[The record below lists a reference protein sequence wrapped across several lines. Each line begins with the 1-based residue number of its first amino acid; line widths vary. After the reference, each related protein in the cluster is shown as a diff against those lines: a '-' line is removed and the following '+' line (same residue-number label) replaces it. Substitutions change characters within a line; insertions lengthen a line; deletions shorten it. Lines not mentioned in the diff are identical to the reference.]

1 MLNLRSS
8 AFNMGLQ
15 DAEPFAQYH
24 SRGKPAPHCLP
35 KATVLPLLHS
45 CLFEQRIVLPGK
57 TVCDPGVPCVPQKRC
72 YPVNPFSGCQ

>member
-1 MLNLRSS
+1 MLDLRSS

-24 SRGKPAPHCLP
+24 SLGKPAPRCLP

-45 CLFEQRIVLPGK
+45 CLFEQQIVLPGK
-57 TVCDPGVPCVPQKRC
+57 T
-72 YPVNPFSGCQ
+72 